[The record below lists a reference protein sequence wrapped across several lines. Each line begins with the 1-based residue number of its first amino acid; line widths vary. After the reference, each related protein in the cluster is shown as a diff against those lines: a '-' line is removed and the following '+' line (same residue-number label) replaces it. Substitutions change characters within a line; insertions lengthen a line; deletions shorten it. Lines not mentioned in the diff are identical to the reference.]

1 MERPK
6 LSRRTLGRSAL
17 ATAAA
22 MTLVGTARADD
33 DVRGRV
39 SAILPDLVT
48 MLDQGMSPWQ
58 IPGVAVGV
66 VVGEDVLLARGFGKR
81 QVGAPEAVDADTV
94 FQIGSTTKAFAA
106 TTEAMLVDAGKL
118 GWMDRVIDH
127 DPDFRMFDPWVTQE
141 FRIIDLLSQRSGLRP
156 YSLDSLW
163 FLGYSAEEIVTA
175 LRHIAP
181 VSSFRAQFGYQNI
194 THQVAGRIVARLAG
208 VPRWQDAV
216 AKLIFEPLGMSSTST
231 SAEALLAAPNRATGH
246 LLFADKLTP
255 VPPIPELPYT
265 PGPAGGMNS
274 SVNDMTKWLRLQIG
288 RGTFAGTRLLG
299 AHALEATWKPQVNL
313 DPKDGFPSVWQG
325 YASGWIVRQT
335 AGGVAIWHNGGTLTF
350 KTHVGFVPALGVGL
364 VVLTNEGSNEIADAT
379 GLWFYDRLLDN
390 APVDY
395 GAEIL
400 THTQEALA
408 KAAVEGRRPAA
419 PQSPG
424 PDHDYT
430 GAYHSDVAGDAE
442 VAATGGEPL
451 NLTFKRPGTRF
462 GLRPWSGDVFVL
474 TARTNPALAQNL
486 EAGAPQLV
494 QFLRTAQGRVERVRL
509 GEGGE
514 IELARAA
521 NG

>member
-246 LLFADKLTP
+246 LLFADNLTP
-255 VPPIPELPYT
+255 VP
-265 PGPAGGMNS
+265 
-274 SVNDMTKWLRLQIG
+274 R
-288 RGTFAGTRLLG
+288 
-299 AHALEATWKPQVNL
+299 
-313 DPKDGFPSVWQG
+313 
-325 YASGWIVRQT
+325 
-335 AGGVAIWHNGGTLTF
+335 
-350 KTHVGFVPALGVGL
+350 
-364 VVLTNEGSNEIADAT
+364 
-379 GLWFYDRLLDN
+379 
-390 APVDY
+390 
-395 GAEIL
+395 
-400 THTQEALA
+400 
-408 KAAVEGRRPAA
+408 
-419 PQSPG
+419 SP
-424 PDHDYT
+424 
-430 GAYHSDVAGDAE
+430 
-442 VAATGGEPL
+442 
-451 NLTFKRPGTRF
+451 NC
-462 GLRPWSGDVFVL
+462 
-474 TARTNPALAQNL
+474 RT
-486 EAGAPQLV
+486 
-494 QFLRTAQGRVERVRL
+494 
-509 GEGGE
+509 
-514 IELARAA
+514 
-521 NG
+521 

>member
-1 MERPK
+1 M
-6 LSRRTLGRSAL
+6 
-17 ATAAA
+17 
-22 MTLVGTARADD
+22 
-33 DVRGRV
+33 
-39 SAILPDLVT
+39 
-48 MLDQGMSPWQ
+48 
-58 IPGVAVGV
+58 
-66 VVGEDVLLARGFGKR
+66 
-81 QVGAPEAVDADTV
+81 
-94 FQIGSTTKAFAA
+94 
-106 TTEAMLVDAGKL
+106 
-118 GWMDRVIDH
+118 
-127 DPDFRMFDPWVTQE
+127 
-141 FRIIDLLSQRSGLRP
+141 
-156 YSLDSLW
+156 
-163 FLGYSAEEIVTA
+163 
-175 LRHIAP
+175 
-181 VSSFRAQFGYQNI
+181 
-194 THQVAGRIVARLAG
+194 
-208 VPRWQDAV
+208 
-216 AKLIFEPLGMSSTST
+216 
-231 SAEALLAAPNRATGH
+231 
-246 LLFADKLTP
+246 
-255 VPPIPELPYT
+255 PYT

-462 GLRPWSGDVFVL
+462 GLRPWNGDVFVL